1 MTNLKHM
8 SKHATKFLAFAALAV
23 AGLLAILLAQ
33 VSQPR
38 AQAQDTAPQLV
49 AATPAVIPQSKAQ
62 VDLTFAPLV
71 KAASPSVVNVF
82 TSRTMGNRSP
92 FAGDPR
98 FERLFGRQQQRAQ
111 GSLGSGVIVGQ
122 DGIIVTNNHVVEGAD
137 EYRIVLADRREYAA
151 ELLLADE
158 RTDLAVL
165 KIDAEAG
172 DLPTV
177 PFADTRDAEVGDLVL
192 AIGNPF
198 GVGQTVTSG
207 IISATARTDVGISDY
222 AFFIQTDAAINPGN
236 SGGALINNRGELVG
250 VNTAIFSRSGGS
262 NGIGFAI
269 PAEMVS
275 RVVDAAVN
283 EGRITRP
290 WLGLKGQAVSFDI
303 ARSQGLTRPVGIIIT
318 EVYENGPAELASL
331 RRGDLITA
339 IDGREVFDERGL
351 NFLAATLSPGERV
364 TLDVLRGGTPQ
375 QVSVLLT
382 PPPGATEA
390 ELRLLDGRHPLAG
403 AEVAELSP
411 ALAEN
416 LGRDP
421 FVKGILVT
429 RMLRRSVAGRV
440 GIRPGDIIIA
450 VNGRET
456 IDSSDLDR
464 ALNADPEDWQLTI
477 ERNGRRI
484 TTQRFRL

>member
-1 MTNLKHM
+1 MTILFHMTKHV
-8 SKHATKFLAFAALAV
+8 SKFLVLAALAV
-23 AGLLAILLAQ
+23 CFLLVLLIAPVLTTSSAAQ
-33 VSQPR
+33 TPSDQTVPANQV
-38 AQAQDTAPQLV
+38 QL
-49 AATPAVIPQSKAQ
+49 
-62 VDLTFAPLV
+62 DLTFAPLV
-71 KAASPSVVNVF
+71 KAASPAVVNVY
-82 TSRTMGNRSP
+82 TQRTVRTQSP
-92 FAGDPR
+92 FAGDPF
-98 FERLFGRQQQRAQ
+98 FERFFGRQRRQQQQ

-122 DGIIVTNNHVVEGAD
+122 DGVIVTNNHVIEGAD
-137 EYRIVLADRREYAA
+137 EFRIVLSDRREYSA

-165 KIDAEAG
+165 KIDEEAG
-172 DLPTV
+172 VLPTLA
-177 PFADTRDAEVGDLVL
+177 FADTRDVEVGDLVL

-236 SGGALINNRGELVG
+236 SGGALIDNQGRLVG

-269 PAEMVS
+269 PAEMVR

-303 ARSQGLTRPVGIIIT
+303 AKSQGLDRPVGIIIT
-318 EVYENGPAELASL
+318 EVYDDGPADKARL

-339 IDGREVFDERGL
+339 IEGREVYDERGL
-351 NFLAATLSPGERV
+351 NFLAATEVPGTRV
-364 TLDVLRGGTPQ
+364 TLDVLRGGQPQ
-375 QVSVLLT
+375 MFEVLLS
-382 PPPGATEA
+382 PPPGAREA
-390 ELRLLDGRHPLAG
+390 DLRLLEGRHPLSG

-416 LGRDP
+416 MGRDP

-429 RMLRRSVAGRV
+429 RMLRRSLARRV
-440 GIRPGDIIIA
+440 GIRPGDIIVAI
-450 VNGRET
+450 NGRET
-456 IDSSDLDR
+456 ITARDLDQ
-464 ALNADPEDWQLTI
+464 ALDIRDEDGQWQLTI

-484 TTQRFRL
+484 TTQRFRI